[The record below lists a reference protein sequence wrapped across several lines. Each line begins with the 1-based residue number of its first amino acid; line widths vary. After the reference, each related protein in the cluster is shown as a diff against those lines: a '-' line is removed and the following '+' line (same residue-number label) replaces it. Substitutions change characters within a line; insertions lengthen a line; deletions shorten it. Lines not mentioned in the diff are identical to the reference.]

1 MRFQFFLNK
10 VSTKSDG
17 EEKRK
22 RERET
27 ERERERGGSD
37 SLSDKMKLIF
47 KIKYLNEAQQIQVS
61 RT

>member
-1 MRFQFFLNK
+1 M
-10 VSTKSDG
+10 
-17 EEKRK
+17 ERK
-22 RERET
+22 REKERET
-27 ERERERGGSD
+27 EREREREGGSD